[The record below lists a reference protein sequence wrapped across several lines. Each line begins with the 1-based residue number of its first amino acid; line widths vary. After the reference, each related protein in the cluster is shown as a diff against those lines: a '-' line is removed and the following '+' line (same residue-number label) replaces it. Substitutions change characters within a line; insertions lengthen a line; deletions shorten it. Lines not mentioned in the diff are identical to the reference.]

1 MSDDKLL
8 NTTQAYNSIFST
20 LDISQQILFFHF
32 LLPSC
37 ALLLRAK
44 TQETQ
49 LRIHECKE
57 YRRKV
62 AWQPYPSQMSLHSK

>member
-37 ALLLRAK
+37 ALLL
-44 TQETQ
+44 
-49 LRIHECKE
+49 
-57 YRRKV
+57 
-62 AWQPYPSQMSLHSK
+62 